1 MLKEE
6 RLQKLLDLLEE
17 KEFCT
22 VDYLSEQLEV
32 STPTI
37 RRDLNEL
44 VNRNL
49 IIRSHGGA
57 MHIPRDDVTSPV
69 DFRKTTHYR
78 EKGSLARAAV
88 NLIPSNAVIFIDA
101 STTAGAIAE
110 KIGRAHV

>member
-6 RLQKLLDLLEE
+6 RLQMLLQILEE

-22 VDYLSEQLEV
+22 VAYLSDRLCV
-32 STPTI
+32 SMPTI
-37 RRDLNEL
+37 RRDLTEL

-57 MHIPRDDVTSPV
+57 MHIPREDVTSPV

-78 EKGSLARAAV
+78 A
-88 NLIPSNAVIFIDA
+88 
-101 STTAGAIAE
+101 TAPDTG
-110 KIGRAHV
+110 G